1 MAVLPSVHTTDDDY
15 ETLEMMVSPDNDTQ
29 PHLSPDVPP
38 RTPTTRQNRHNDPP
52 CAPET
57 LVVRIPGNG

>member
-15 ETLEMMVSPDNDTQ
+15 ETLEMMVSPDNDT
-29 PHLSPDVPP
+29 PTP
-38 RTPTTRQNRHNDPP
+38 RPSTRLNRHDGLT
-52 CAPET
+52 CATET